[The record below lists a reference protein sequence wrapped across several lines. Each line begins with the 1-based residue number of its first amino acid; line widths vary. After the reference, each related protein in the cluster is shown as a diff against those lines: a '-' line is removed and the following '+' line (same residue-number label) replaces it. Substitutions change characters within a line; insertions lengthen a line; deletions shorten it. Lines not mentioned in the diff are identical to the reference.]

1 MDYSVHRPSASLFA
15 KLLVFLPSPLILGMM
30 LAKQNSVTEPF
41 VIPLNKHTHAR
52 TYTHTNTHTQHI
64 HTRTHTHT
72 QHIHTRTHTHAHTR
86 THTNVGRVLLMRNGP
101 HQKSWLQQEEVR
113 QRSQQVPA

>member
-52 TYTHTNTHTQHI
+52 TYTHT
-64 HTRTHTHT
+64 
-72 QHIHTRTHTHAHTR
+72 HTR
-86 THTNVGRVLLMRNGP
+86 THTNLGRVLLMRNGP

>member
-52 TYTHTNTHTQHI
+52 TYTHTQTHT
-64 HTRTHTHT
+64 HTHNTYTHARTHTHNT
-72 QHIHTRTHTHAHTR
+72 YTHARTHTHTHAHTQ
-86 THTNVGRVLLMRNGP
+86 TLGVCC
-101 HQKSWLQQEEVR
+101 
-113 QRSQQVPA
+113 

>member
-30 LAKQNSVTEPF
+30 LAKQNSVTDPF

-52 TYTHTNTHTQHI
+52 TYTHTNTHTHNTYT
-64 HTRTHTHT
+64 HARTHTHNT
-72 QHIHTRTHTHAHTR
+72 YTHARTHTHTHAHTQ
-86 THTNVGRVLLMRNGP
+86 TLGVCC
-101 HQKSWLQQEEVR
+101 
-113 QRSQQVPA
+113 